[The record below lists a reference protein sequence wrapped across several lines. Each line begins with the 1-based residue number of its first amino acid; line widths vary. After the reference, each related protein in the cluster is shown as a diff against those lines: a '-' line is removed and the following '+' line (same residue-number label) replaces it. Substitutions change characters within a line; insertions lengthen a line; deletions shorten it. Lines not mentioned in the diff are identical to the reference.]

1 MRVLYADDS
10 PPQGRGFYK
19 VIQLHGLW
27 YVVACGAFYQV
38 DSYQEGIQLVERLRV
53 RLLEAS
59 PPSQ

>member
-19 VIQLHGLW
+19 VIRLHGLW

-38 DSYQEGIQLVERLRV
+38 DSYQEGIQLVEQLRT
-53 RLLEAS
+53 RPPELS